1 MAVPENAD
9 VKVDSSEQN
18 LDNNTASLE
27 TTMMP
32 PSPDDQ
38 NPESNSSV
46 ETPNSTK
53 GSEGALKSEISH
65 MDVKFSKL
73 NPMAKEYVPQP
84 LAPTLPVFVE
94 NSLWFTN
101 SFAMQAFSA
110 EDNDLFDT
118 RVCIMYIIFYIIL
131 WVMVYMC
138 WIYYV
143 SLKYLVNVYIL
154 WII

>member
-9 VKVDSSEQN
+9 VKVDSCDQN
-18 LDNNTASLE
+18 LDNNTASLAA
-27 TTMMP
+27 TMMP
-32 PSPDDQ
+32 PSPGDQ

-53 GSEGALKSEISH
+53 GSEGDLKSEITQ

-73 NPMAKEYVPQP
+73 NPMAREYVPQP
-84 LAPTLPVFVE
+84 LAPTLPVFVENSLWFTNSFAMQPVFVE

-131 WVMVYMC
+131 
-138 WIYYV
+138 
-143 SLKYLVNVYIL
+143 
-154 WII
+154 

>member
-9 VKVDSSEQN
+9 VKVDSCDQN
-18 LDNNTASLE
+18 LDNNTASLAA
-27 TTMMP
+27 TMMP
-32 PSPDDQ
+32 PSPGDQ

-53 GSEGALKSEISH
+53 GNEGALNSEISH
-65 MDVKFSKL
+65 MGYKFSKL

-118 RVCIMYIIFYIIL
+118 RVCIMYIIFCIIL
-131 WVMVYMC
+131 
-138 WIYYV
+138 
-143 SLKYLVNVYIL
+143 
-154 WII
+154 